1 MSDMLVVLEQRDGV
15 LKRVSH
21 EALGAARNL
30 ADSTGGEVHGIV
42 VGGGNVE
49 AGDLGTFG
57 ADRVFRVADDSARLY
72 QPDLYGATVAEVAT
86 NGSYVAVL
94 LAATALGRDL
104 GPRLAAK
111 LDCPLAADVTAVRYD
126 GGLVVTRPV
135 FSGKATYTLRVTSP
149 TAVVSVRPNAVSAVE
164 SQRQGAAVEDQAISG
179 SVRERRAVTVEVKEP
194 ERAALDVAEASVV
207 VSGGRGLKEPNH
219 FKLIEELAEA
229 VGGAVGASR
238 AVVDAGWRPHS
249 EQVGQTGKTV
259 SPNLYIAIGISGAV
273 QHLAGMRTAKVI
285 VAINKDREAP
295 IFKVADYGIVGDL
308 FEVVPR
314 LTEEVRR
321 LREN

>member
-1 MSDMLVVLEQRDGV
+1 MTDILVVLEQRDGAV
-15 LKRVSH
+15 KRVSH
-21 EALGAARNL
+21 EALGAARKL
-30 ADSTGGEVHGIV
+30 ADSAGCEVHGVV
-42 VGGGNVE
+42 VGSANVDTGN
-49 AGDLGTFG
+49 LGTFG
-57 ADRVFRVADDSARLY
+57 ADRVLTVADDSAQLY
-72 QPDLYGATVAEVAT
+72 QPELYAATVAEIAKK
-86 NGSYVAVL
+86 GSYGAVL
-94 LAATALGRDL
+94 LPATALGRDL

-111 LDCPLAADVTAVRYD
+111 IDCPLTADVTDVSYD
-126 GGLVVTRPV
+126 DGLVVTRPAY
-135 FSGKATYTLRVTSP
+135 SGKATYTLRVTSS
-149 TAVVSVRPNAVSAVE
+149 TAVVSLRPNAVSPVE
-164 SQRQGAAVEDQAISG
+164 GQREAAVEERATSEA
-179 SVRERRAVTVEVKEP
+179 VRERRATTVEVKEP
-194 ERAALDVAEASVV
+194 ERAAVDVAEASVV
-207 VSGGRGLKEPNH
+207 VSGGRGLKEPEH
-219 FKLIEELAEA
+219 FKLVEELAEA

-314 LTEEVRR
+314 LTQEIRR